1 MRPSTS
7 KNGSMKRLLCFI
19 FLCLAPATAKAQP
32 PHWQKDQ
39 ISRLIEWLDAAK
51 DDGLGPAAS
60 EAATVRDALRAADTL
75 RLDAAATAAAIGLLR
90 AHRNGC
96 CNASL
101 RSGWHIDN
109 GIALTDPL
117 ASVADAVRLNR
128 LDELFGSARPSHPYY
143 YSLRQAFSRETD
155 PERRKILAANLDRWR
170 WMPRMLGK
178 RYLLVNT
185 ASFEASLWEDRTEIG
200 RWQVIVGK
208 TGSPTPVFS
217 ARVTGVILNPW
228 WEIPSSIVA
237 ESVGALVRN
246 RPAEAARRGYV
257 VQDGR
262 YRQRPGP
269 ANALGRMKLVMPNP
283 YSVYLHDT
291 PSQSLFE
298 RDARAFSHGCIRVGD
313 ALGLATTLL
322 SADPA
327 WNRKRVDAAVTRGAT
342 VKVDLKQP
350 VPVYVTYFTAEPDG
364 NGSIRYFPDIYK
376 RDKGAATSDG
386 SERCTQ

>member
-1 MRPSTS
+1 
-7 KNGSMKRLLCFI
+7 G
-19 FLCLAPATAKAQP
+19 
-32 PHWQKDQ
+32 
-39 ISRLIEWLDAAK
+39 E
-51 DDGLGPAAS
+51 
-60 EAATVRDALRAADTL
+60 
-75 RLDAAATAAAIGLLR
+75 
-90 AHRNGC
+90 
-96 CNASL
+96 
-101 RSGWHIDN
+101 
-109 GIALTDPL
+109 
-117 ASVADAVRLNR
+117 
-128 LDELFGSARPSHPYY
+128 
-143 YSLRQAFSRETD
+143 
-155 PERRKILAANLDRWR
+155 
-170 WMPRMLGK
+170 

-185 ASFEASLWEDRTEIG
+185 ASFEASLWDGRKEIG
-200 RWQVIVGK
+200 RWEVIVGK

-246 RPAEAARRGYV
+246 KPAEAARRGYV

-262 YRQRPGP
+262 YRQRPGA

-298 RDARAFSHGCIRVGD
+298 RDVRAFSHGCVRVGD

-327 WNRKRVDAAVTRGAT
+327 WNRKRVDGAVAKGLT
-342 VKVDLKQP
+342 VKVDLPQP

-364 NGSIRYFPDIYK
+364 NGGIRYFPDIYK
-376 RDKGAATSDG
+376 RDKGATTSDG